1 MVPGIPRGVLGM
13 WATTKQISRRMFDN
27 RSADIGMDVVR
38 NSNEDMTKYLVNT
51 YRRQCTTHL
60 FVNDRS
66 YLNSR
71 STNHRKSI
79 EHRSNSYRSESTKIA
94 WPHTSNT
101 FLKYIVI
108 EFQCLFGKHRTC
120 VVSRS
125 IIMLH
130 RLRYMFEMQLPIT
143 WHVYN
148 VSLKSIQHFRRPLEI
163 QSKLRSNLFR
173 T

>member
-1 MVPGIPRGVLGM
+1 M
-13 WATTKQISRRMFDN
+13 WATTKQSSRRMFDN
-27 RSADIGMDVVR
+27 RSIDICMDVVW
-38 NSNEDMTKYLVNT
+38 NSNDDLTKYLVNT
-51 YRRQCTTHL
+51 YRRPLTTHL

-66 YLNSR
+66 DIDSR

-101 FLKYIVI
+101 FLKDIVI

-120 VVSRS
+120 VVSQS

-130 RLRYMFEMQLPIT
+130 CLRDMFEMQLPST

-148 VSLKSIQHFRRPLEI
+148 VSLKSIQQFRRPLEI
-163 QSKLRSNLFR
+163 LSKLRSNLFR

>member
-1 MVPGIPRGVLGM
+1 MCSGVLVAQWLSKAPVG
-13 WATTKQISRRMFDN
+13 N
-27 RSADIGMDVVR
+27 RSIDICMDVVR
-38 NSNEDMTKYLVNT
+38 NSNEDLTKYLVNT
-51 YRRQCTTHL
+51 YRHTLTTHL
-60 FVNDRS
+60 FVNNRS
-66 YLNSR
+66 DINSR

-120 VVSRS
+120 FVSRS

-130 RLRYMFEMQLPIT
+130 CLRDMFEMQLPIT